1 MRHFQKLK
9 VAEARRMRYILLAFV
24 IAGFVGLSLAI
35 YLYSLALTLFSTSWA
50 IFFATLF
57 SISFALFGAY
67 FLGKKLVLL
76 VDKKVTVACPICN
89 ATALEENH
97 RLQCQLPEYECK
109 HCNSIY
115 RDGVLM
121 EK

>member
-1 MRHFQKLK
+1 MRYFQNLK
-9 VAEARRMRYILLAFV
+9 AAEARRMRYILLAFV
-24 IAGFVGLSLAI
+24 IAGFVGFSLAL
-35 YLYSLALTLFSTSWA
+35 YLYSIAGTGFSALLAISLALFVT
-50 IFFATLF
+50 
-57 SISFALFGAY
+57 Y
-67 FLGKKLVLL
+67 FLGRKLVLL

-109 HCNSIY
+109 HCNSVY
-115 RDGVLM
+115 RGGVLM